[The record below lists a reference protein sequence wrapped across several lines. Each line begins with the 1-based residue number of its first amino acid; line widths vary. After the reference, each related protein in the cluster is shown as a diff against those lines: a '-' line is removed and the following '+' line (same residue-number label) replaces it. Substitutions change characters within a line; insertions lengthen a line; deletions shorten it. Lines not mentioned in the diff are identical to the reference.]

1 MTRQQTSALLG
12 ATARAM
18 AEVRNRHCPAPA
30 YRPATAVRA
39 STRCQ
44 KCGGLLT
51 YSVSSV
57 DGRTTGRCS
66 SAGCITWSEL

>member
-1 MTRQQTSALLG
+1 MTRQHARALLG

-18 AEVRNRHCPAPA
+18 AEVKNLHCPAPT

-39 STRCQ
+39 AIRCTT
-44 KCGGLLT
+44 CGGLLT
-51 YSVSSV
+51 YTASSI

-66 SAGCITWSEL
+66 SAGCISWSEL

>member
-1 MTRQQTSALLG
+1 MTTARASALLS

-18 AEVRNRHCPAPA
+18 AEVKTRHCPAPT
-30 YRPATAVRA
+30 YRPAAAVRA

-44 KCGGLLT
+44 KCGGVLT
-51 YSVSSV
+51 YSVSSI
-57 DGRTTGRCS
+57 DGRSTGRCS